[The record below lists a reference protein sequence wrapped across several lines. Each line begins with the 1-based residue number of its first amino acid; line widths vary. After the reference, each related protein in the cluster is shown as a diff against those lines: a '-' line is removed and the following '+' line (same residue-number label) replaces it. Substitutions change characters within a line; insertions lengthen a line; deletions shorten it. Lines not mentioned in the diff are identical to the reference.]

1 MKYVITWAAA
11 LAMTVLLC
19 FPVPALADPQ
29 TDTTDKAAKSK
40 SLDLG
45 DIVVRG
51 QVTSED
57 LQATSA
63 TILDHEEISNRIYVT
78 PLDILKLVPG
88 VSIEQYH
95 QGGTASAF
103 QMRGFTSCSHGPDAA
118 IFLDGVPLNET
129 DGYADT
135 NIVIPEEIERVE
147 VIKGPASALY
157 GNYAS
162 AGVVHFMTIKDGD
175 FTRFKAS
182 YGSFNTQEAVFS
194 MARSDEKLD
203 QVYTGQLYHTDGYQ
217 DNSDWDKQNASG
229 RITYHFNDKLSARVG
244 MRFFNS
250 TWDSAGYI
258 PQSVYDSRPESAVSD
273 VNGGKKKRVD
283 GRVDVD
289 YKLGGSSKLLFYGWG
304 YDQDFTRWY
313 QNWIS
318 SSQREGSNYG
328 NERYFQRKV
337 AGTGASYNYL
347 GQVWGRDTSFILG
360 LDYMREDDDRERWN
374 LVVGDGRNRGS
385 KYEDYNIILNT
396 TSVYS
401 ELDYALFKP
410 LRVILG
416 GRMDMFSGEM
426 DDKMPSANYDL
437 SGPNI
442 FSPKARLLYT
452 VVPGWD
458 LFANY
463 GRGFALPTDKN
474 LFKDNNLNPAIRNQ
488 YELGLRAHPLSWA
501 KFVLTLWRLD
511 TSDDIQ
517 ASLEDPDQL
526 ENAGETRRQGIE
538 VAADFSWAS
547 GWYAHADYSYI
558 DAEYLDYVSGGV
570 QYGGN
575 VLANVPHDIVNL
587 EAGYRPVQGL
597 GGRLN
602 LRYVSDTYVD
612 AANTLTLDG
621 YVVVNGQVS
630 YRFKKHYVLE
640 LDLVNLFD
648 QKYSEY
654 GGYSNG
660 QMTYAPADPLS
671 FYLTFRVEF

>member
-1 MKYVITWAAA
+1 MRSFTPWAAA
-11 LAMTVLLC
+11 LAIVALLC
-19 FPVPALADPQ
+19 FPVPSPAAPQ
-29 TDTTDKAAKSK
+29 TNDADKPAKSK
-40 SLDLG
+40 SIGLG

-63 TILDHEEISNRIYVT
+63 TVLDNEEITNRIYVT

-88 VSIEQYH
+88 ISIQQYH

-162 AGVVHFMTIKDGD
+162 AGVVHFMTIKSGD
-175 FTRFKAS
+175 FTRFKAR
-182 YGSFNTQEAVFS
+182 YGSFNTQDAVFS
-194 MARSDEKLD
+194 MARSDGKLD
-203 QVYTGQLYHTDGYQ
+203 QVYTGQFYHTDGYQ

-229 RITYHFNDKLSARVG
+229 RLTYHFNDKLSARVG

-250 TWDSAGYI
+250 TWDAPGYI
-258 PQSVYDSRPESAVSD
+258 PQPVYDSRPESAVSD
-273 VNGGKKKRVD
+273 VNGGEKKRVD

-289 YKLGGSSKLLFYGWG
+289 YELNDSSKLMFYGWG

-318 SSQREGSNYG
+318 PSQQEGQNYG

-337 AGTGASYNYL
+337 VGTGASYNYL
-347 GQVWGRDTSFILG
+347 GQIWGRDTSFVLG
-360 LDYMREDDDRERWN
+360 VDYMREDDDRERWY
-374 LVVGDGRNRGS
+374 LTVGNGRNKGS
-385 KYEDYNIILNT
+385 KYQDYNIVLNT

-401 ELDYALFKP
+401 ELDYTLFQP
-410 LRVILG
+410 LRMILG
-416 GRMDMFSGEM
+416 GRVDMFSGEM
-426 DDKMPSANYDL
+426 DDKMPSQNYDL

-442 FSPKARLLYT
+442 FSPKARLIYT

-458 LFANY
+458 VFANY

-474 LFKDNNLNPAIRNQ
+474 LFVDDNLNPAIRNQ
-488 YELGLRAHPLSWA
+488 YEVGLRAQPLPWA
-501 KFVLTLWRLD
+501 KFMVALWRLN
-511 TSDDIQ
+511 TTDDIQ
-517 ASLEDPDQL
+517 ASLDDPDQL
-526 ENAGETRRQGIE
+526 ENAGETRRQGVE
-538 VAADFSWAS
+538 VSADFSWEN

-558 DAEYLDYVSGGV
+558 DSEYLDYISGGV
-570 QYGGN
+570 QYAGN
-575 VLANVPHDIVNL
+575 ELRNVPHDIANF
-587 EAGYRPVQGL
+587 EAGYRPEQGF

-602 LRYVSDTYVD
+602 LRYVSDTYID
-612 AANTLTLDG
+612 SANTRTLDG
-621 YVVVNGQVS
+621 YVVVNGQAS

-640 LDLVNLFD
+640 LDVVNLFD
-648 QKYSEY
+648 KKYSEY
-654 GGYSNG
+654 AGYTNG

-671 FYLTFRVEF
+671 VYLTFRVEF

>member
-1 MKYVITWAAA
+1 MKNVITWAAA
-11 LAMTVLLC
+11 LAMAVLLC
-19 FPVPALADPQ
+19 FPVSALADQQ
-29 TDTTDKAAKSK
+29 TGTADKAAKSK
-40 SLDLG
+40 SLELG
-45 DIVVRG
+45 EIVVRG

-63 TILDHEEISNRIYVT
+63 TVLDNEEISDRVYVT

-88 VSIEQYH
+88 ISIQQYH

-162 AGVVHFMTIKDGD
+162 AGVVHFITIKSGD
-175 FTRFKAS
+175 FTRFKAR
-182 YGSFNTQEAVFS
+182 YGSFNTQDAVFS
-194 MARSDEKLD
+194 MARSDGKLD
-203 QVYTGQLYHTDGYQ
+203 QVYTGQMYHTDGYQ

-229 RITYHFNDKLSARVG
+229 RLTYHFTDKLNATVG
-244 MRFFNS
+244 MRLFNS

-258 PQSVYDSRPESAVSD
+258 PQSVYDSHPESAVSD

-283 GRVDVD
+283 GRVDVN
-289 YKLGGSSKLLFYGWG
+289 YELTSNSKVLLYGWG

-318 SSQREGSNYG
+318 SRQHDGDNYG

-337 AGTGASYNYL
+337 LGAGASYNFL
-347 GQVWGRDTSFILG
+347 GQLWGRDTSFILG
-360 LDYMREDDDRERWN
+360 LDYIREDDNRERWN
-374 LVVGDGRNRGS
+374 LVVGNGRNRGS
-385 KYEDYNIILNT
+385 KYQDYNIILNT
-396 TSVYS
+396 TSLYS
-401 ELDYALFKP
+401 ELDYSLFKP

-416 GRMDMFSGEM
+416 ARMDMFSGDM
-426 DDKMPSANYDL
+426 DDKMPQASYDL
-437 SGPNI
+437 SGPNV

-474 LFKDNNLNPAIRNQ
+474 LFKDDSLNPAIRNQ
-488 YELGLRAHPLSWA
+488 YELGLRAQPLPWA
-501 KFVLTLWRLD
+501 KFVLTLWRLN

-517 ASLEDPDQL
+517 ASLDDPDQL

-538 VAADFSWAS
+538 VAADFSWQNA
-547 GWYAHADYSYI
+547 WYAHADYSYI
-558 DAEYLDYVSGGV
+558 DSEYLDYISGGV
-570 QYGGN
+570 QYAGKE
-575 VLANVPHDIVNL
+575 LRNVPRDIVNL
-587 EAGYRPVQGL
+587 EAGYRPTQGL
-597 GGRLN
+597 GGRVN
-602 LRYVSDTYVD
+602 LRYVSDSYID
-612 AANTLTLDG
+612 SANTMTKDSH
-621 YVVVNGQVS
+621 VVLNGQLS

-640 LDLVNLFD
+640 LDVVNLLD
-648 QKYSEY
+648 EKYADYASY
-654 GGYSNG
+654 TNG
-660 QMTYAPADPLS
+660 EMTYSPADPLS
-671 FYLTFRVEF
+671 VYLTFRVDF